1 MRTPQILLTAL
12 IALAPVLASANYV
25 GTLKPPRTGPDPG
38 TNLYLFASPAVLG
51 LAPSLTG
58 DGGQRL
64 KLGYRPWR
72 FLAVEGEY
80 VDYSR
85 VSSSPFASPFASPAS
100 LASGFRGTG
109 FGVDTVAMLP
119 SWNKFSLYGRFGAYR
134 GDARPAF
141 APYSTSLLLE
151 PTRGTRMRYGL
162 GMQYDFNK
170 ALGVRAELERYSPLG
185 STLPAEVDGDVFSV
199 GVMWRF

>member
-1 MRTPQILLTAL
+1 MRATAFLLPTL
-12 IALAPVLASANYV
+12 LALAPILASANYV
-25 GTLKPPRTGPDPG
+25 GTLKPPRSAQDPG
-38 TNLYLFASPAVLG
+38 ASLYAFASPAVLG
-51 LAPSLTG
+51 LSPSLTEN
-58 DGGQRL
+58 GGQRL

-85 VSSSPFASPFASPAS
+85 VSSTPFASPAN
-100 LASGFRGTG
+100 LASAFRSTG
-109 FGVDTVAMLP
+109 FGVDTVATVAF
-119 SWNKFSLYGRFGAYR
+119 WNKFSLYGRFGAYR

-141 APYSTSLLLE
+141 APYSTSLLHE

-170 ALGVRAELERYSPLG
+170 AFGVRAELERYQPLG
-185 STLPAEVDGDVFSV
+185 SLPAGDVDGEVFSV

>member
-1 MRTPQILLTAL
+1 MRAPQILFAAL
-12 IALAPVLASANYV
+12 LALAPALAGANYV
-25 GTLKPPRTGPDPG
+25 GTLKPPRLGLDPG
-38 TNLYLFASPAVLG
+38 THLYLFASPAVLG
-51 LAPSLTG
+51 LNPSLTG

-85 VSSSPFASPFASPAS
+85 VSSSPFTSPAS

-119 SWNKFSLYGRFGAYR
+119 SWNRLSLYGRFGAYR

-151 PTRGTRMRYGL
+151 PARGTRMRYGL

-185 STLPAEVDGDVFSV
+185 ASLPAEVDGDVFSV